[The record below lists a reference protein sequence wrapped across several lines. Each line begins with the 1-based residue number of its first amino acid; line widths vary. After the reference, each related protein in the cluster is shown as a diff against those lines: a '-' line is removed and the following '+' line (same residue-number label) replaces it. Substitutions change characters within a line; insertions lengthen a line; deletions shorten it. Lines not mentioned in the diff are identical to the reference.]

1 HINEIPNAIILQE
14 TGSVGLMVTAAF
26 DIHKSWIAV
35 EIKLWTAGG
44 RSYSLDWRRLEGE
57 TDNLQSES
65 WNAVRDIVENETWKA
80 DDGKIYPVAFSLID
94 AGYRT
99 HNVYNF
105 VSKYP
110 VTPPAVMGKVSAIMG
125 RETPPK
131 TAEMPQFSDY
141 QSKKYGITA
150 YNVNSTIYKDRLA
163 VNLRRDWN
171 TGDLQPLGY
180 CNFPSEYGDDF
191 FRQYEA
197 EEKKEK
203 KYTSNSKTRFVWSPK
218 PNSENHAWD
227 CGYYNLVAV
236 DMICYEINKY
246 YLDTERID
254 YSAFW
259 AYIAENKLFYQD
271 AEGENACRRERFCS
285 RMSL

>member
-1 HINEIPNAIILQE
+1 NAIILQE

-65 WNAVRDIVENETWKA
+65 WNAVRNIIENENWKA
-80 DDGKIYPVAFSLID
+80 DDGKIYNVVISLID
-94 AGYRT
+94 ASYRT
-99 HNVYNF
+99 DDVYNF
-105 VSKYP
+105 VSEYTDN
-110 VTPPAVMGKVSAIMG
+110 VFAIMG
-125 RETPPK
+125 RETPAK
-131 TAEMPQFSDY
+131 TAKMPQFSDY
-141 QSKKYGITA
+141 QNKKYGITA

-163 VNLRRDWN
+163 ANLRRDWN
-171 TGDLQPLGY
+171 TGELQPIGY

-203 KYTSNSKTRFVWSPK
+203 KYTSKSKTRFVWSQK

-236 DMICYEINKY
+236 DMVCYEINKY
-246 YLDTERID
+246 YLETERID
-254 YSAFW
+254 HKAFW
-259 AYIAENKLFYQD
+259 AYIAESKLFYQD
-271 AEGENACRRERFCS
+271 AE
-285 RMSL
+285 